1 MCIFQIVDMVPLVA
15 VEWLKRYRE
24 KNKAKLVARCAL
36 RKRLKR
42 IEMKITNLE
51 KNKARLLKERL
62 HKRDYRKIMKKN
74 NQDQLA
80 PSISESI
87 EGGFSYR
94 STRLKSMLKKTTSQK
109 S

>member
-1 MCIFQIVDMVPLVA
+1 MVPLVA

-62 HKRDYRKIMKKN
+62 HK
-74 NQDQLA
+74 
-80 PSISESI
+80 
-87 EGGFSYR
+87 
-94 STRLKSMLKKTTSQK
+94 
-109 S
+109 